1 MKVCIEAD
9 GGSRGNPG
17 IAGSGSVLYD
27 APRATVLREQAYVVG
42 KSATNNVAE
51 YYGLLIGLEA
61 ARDYGATEVAVYMD
75 SKLVVEQMS
84 GRWKIKHPDMQKLA
98 RRAKQVMSTFDSV
111 TFQWVPR
118 EKNKKADALSNVAMD
133 AAARGAKP
141 GMVKDTGAVFAE
153 VGSAR
158 PEGGARARSDSSAVV
173 SASEGMTTAA
183 QWLNPEEKPITR
195 LILVRHGET
204 EHTVRGCY
212 SGQSDPDLTQKGTAQ
227 AERAAR
233 VVRSLVG
240 DVTPTILSSPLTRT
254 RRTAQKV
261 AQAVAGSVTVEEG
274 LIEVDFGDWDGKEI
288 ARAQTENPRLHS
300 AWLKDTS
307 VAPPGGESLDD
318 LHRRITALCRRLLQ
332 EHEGSTVVLV
342 SHVNP
347 IKSLLRQAL
356 GGGPEFFHRVFVD
369 VASVSV
375 VEFIGE
381 RGLIRGINI
390 GRGGESA
397 AP

>member
-1 MKVCIEAD
+1 MKVCLEAD

-27 APRATVLREQAYVVG
+27 AHRTTILREQAYVVG
-42 KSATNNVAE
+42 TSATNNVAE

-98 RRAKQVMSTFDSV
+98 RKARRVMDTFDKV

-133 AAARGAKP
+133 AAARGEKP
-141 GMVKDTGAVFAE
+141 GMVKDTGAVPLA
-153 VGSAR
+153 
-158 PEGGARARSDSSAVV
+158 GASPDSPAPPSPAPAAGPTTV
-173 SASEGMTTAA
+173 MT
-183 QWLNPEEKPITR
+183 WLNPERKPTTR
-195 LILVRHGET
+195 FILVRHGET

-212 SGQSDPDLTQKGTAQ
+212 SGQSDPDLTERGTAQ
-227 AERAAR
+227 AKNAAA

-240 DVTPTILSSPLTRT
+240 DSTPVIISSPLARA
-254 RRTAQKV
+254 RHTAQQV
-261 AQAVAGSVTVEEG
+261 ARVVGGTVEVENA
-274 LIEVDFGDWDGKEI
+274 LIELDFGDWDGKEI
-288 ARAQTENPRLHS
+288 ARAQQENPRLHA
-300 AWLKDTS
+300 AWLNDAAI
-307 VAPPGGESLDD
+307 APPGGESLDD
-318 LHRRITALCRRLLQ
+318 LHRRVAQWRQRML
-332 EHEGSTVVLV
+332 EDHEGATVVVV

-356 GGGPEFFHRVFVD
+356 DGGPEFFHRVFVEI
-369 VASVSV
+369 ASVSV
-375 VEFIGE
+375 VEFMGD

-390 GRGGESA
+390 GRAGC
-397 AP
+397 